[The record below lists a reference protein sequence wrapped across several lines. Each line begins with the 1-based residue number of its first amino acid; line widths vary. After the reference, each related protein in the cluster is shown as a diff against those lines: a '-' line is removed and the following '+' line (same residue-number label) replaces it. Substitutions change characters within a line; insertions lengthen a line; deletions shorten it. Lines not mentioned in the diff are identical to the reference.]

1 MAMAA
6 STPSFGGSITIK
18 KADFWEVSSSI
29 PLNPTSKGGH
39 HFLPSHL
46 TPASRRRR
54 VFLEVHSVESAF
66 EGVAT
71 EDVYVRISNPHS
83 NPVDTILDPVAFVAS
98 GTVKGAAKTVKGA
111 LNALNFV
118 NDTAKKITGKVED
131 DNSVATGTVKG
142 AAKTV
147 KGSLNPLNIVND
159 SLKKIK
165 SKEEDDDSDDESV
178 IASFKH
184 EASVADGESA
194 DVAQAYYEGWQ
205 PKYKVPL
212 RAFEIVEKKKRS
224 VIVKYGSMG
233 RFSHREF
240 SFDSEPA
247 MLDFCAAI
255 EKNKCMM
262 ADRFKARVEGAL
274 GEIKLKKDEE
284 LSLLIDICSG
294 SQLPR
299 SDVGKDS
306 DPYIIVSF
314 NGKKIHKTEHI
325 SNAKNP
331 IWTLRKGSLFIWTV
345 DALELFESEDGL
357 VFEVKDYDMI
367 GSHDSLGAFKVNAHT
382 LYKWNGERREFAL
395 KPLLGHKDRGA
406 EGKIYLRVRRATCDD
421 IRFMKEYNG
430 KKNHKIVAVPNLMA
444 KGEIIK
450 NMMVIHSKKGTSI
463 FSCMLPI

>member
-1 MAMAA
+1 MA
-6 STPSFGGSITIK
+6 SSPSSFGGSVTLK

-39 HFLPSHL
+39 HFFPSHL
-46 TPASRRRR
+46 TLASRRRR

-66 EGVAT
+66 EGVTT
-71 EDVYVRISNPHS
+71 EDVYVRILNPHS
-83 NPVDTILDPVAFVAS
+83 NPVETILDPVAF
-98 GTVKGAAKTVKGA
+98 
-111 LNALNFV
+111 
-118 NDTAKKITGKVED
+118 
-131 DNSVATGTVKG
+131 VATGTVKG

-147 KGSLNPLNIVND
+147 KGTLNVLNFVNDTAKKITRKEEDDNSVAKGTVKGAAQTLTWTLDPLNFVKD
-159 SLKKIK
+159 SFKKNK
-165 SKEEDDDSDDESV
+165 SNEEDDDSDDESV

-184 EASVADGESA
+184 ESSVADA
-194 DVAQAYYEGWQ
+194 AQAYYEGWQ
-205 PKYKVPL
+205 PKYKIPL
-212 RAFEIVEKKKRS
+212 RAFDIVEKKKRS
-224 VIVKYGSMG
+224 VTVKYESRG
-233 RFSHREF
+233 RSSHREF
-240 SFDSEPA
+240 LFDSEPS

-255 EKNKCMM
+255 EKNKHMM

-274 GEIKLKKDEE
+274 GEIKLKKEEE
-284 LSLLIDICSG
+284 LRLLIDICSG

-306 DPYIIVSF
+306 DPYITVSF

-325 SNAKNP
+325 PNAKNP
-331 IWTLRKGSLFIWTV
+331 IWTLRKESLFIWTV

-367 GSHDSLGAFKVNAHT
+367 GSHDSLGAFKVNART

-395 KPLLGHKDRGA
+395 KPLLGHKDHGA

-421 IRFMKEYNG
+421 IRFMQEYNE
-430 KKNHKIVAVPNLMA
+430 KKNHKIVAVPNVMA

-450 NMMVIHSKKGTSI
+450 NMMVIHSKKGSSI
-463 FSCMLPI
+463 SSCMLPI

>member
-1 MAMAA
+1 MEEY
-6 STPSFGGSITIK
+6 
-18 KADFWEVSSSI
+18 D
-29 PLNPTSKGGH
+29 
-39 HFLPSHL
+39 
-46 TPASRRRR
+46 
-54 VFLEVHSVESAF
+54 
-66 EGVAT
+66 
-71 EDVYVRISNPHS
+71 
-83 NPVDTILDPVAFVAS
+83 
-98 GTVKGAAKTVKGA
+98 
-111 LNALNFV
+111 
-118 NDTAKKITGKVED
+118 
-131 DNSVATGTVKG
+131 
-142 AAKTV
+142 
-147 KGSLNPLNIVND
+147 
-159 SLKKIK
+159 K

-212 RAFEIVEKKKRS
+212 RAFDIVEKKKRS
-224 VIVKYGSMG
+224 LTVKYGSRG
-233 RFSHREF
+233 LSSHREF
-240 SFDSEPA
+240 LFDSEQA
-247 MLDFCAAI
+247 MVDFCAAI
-255 EKNKCMM
+255 EKNKYKM

-284 LSLLIDICSG
+284 LTLLIDICSG

-306 DPYIIVSF
+306 DPYITVRF

-325 SNAKNP
+325 PNAKNP
-331 IWTLRKGSLFIWTV
+331 IWTLRKNSLFIWTV
-345 DALELFESEDGL
+345 NALELFESEDGL

-367 GSHDSLGAFKVNAHT
+367 GSHDSLGAFKVNART

-395 KPLLGHKDRGA
+395 KPLLGHTDHGA
-406 EGKIYLRVRRATCDD
+406 GGKIYLRVRRATCYD
-421 IRFMKEYNG
+421 IRFMKEYNE

-450 NMMVIHSKKGTSI
+450 NMMATHSKKGTSI